1 MAFKRINFFKGF
13 FTKAE
18 DWQNTETYHNEKR
31 KLHNRGL
38 HTPGIVYG
46 LEVEAIKEG
55 KAINVAKGYA
65 IDGQGRDLF
74 LDEGK
79 DIEFDGSKYE
89 PDKPIYVVM
98 KYNEQATDE
107 RPVHGEERNE
117 FAFIE
122 ESVNIAFATD
132 PPDGTNA
139 IELARFVLAPG
150 KRALKD
156 PRNPAQPVPNEIDRR
171 YVKRAGARGRMRLAD
186 ISQEAR
192 EGETKVVVSEDALPS
207 ERDPNVLIERIE
219 GENRERFYLI
229 NAYPIGHARISWRLE
244 SESDGD
250 AVEYRLYFKNF
261 SSKSVKVAYRVLR
274 LV

>member
-18 DWQNTETYHNEKR
+18 DWQKAETYHNEKR

-74 LDEGK
+74 FGEGK
-79 DIEFDGSKYE
+79 DIDFDGSRYE
-89 PDKPIYVVM
+89 PDQSIYVVM
-98 KYNEQATDE
+98 EYSEQATDE
-107 RPVHGEERNE
+107 RPVHGEKRNE

-122 ESVNIAFATD
+122 ESVNITFATD
-132 PPDGTNA
+132 PPEGTTA

-150 KRALKD
+150 KPALKD
-156 PRNPAQPVPNEIDRR
+156 PKNLSQPEPNEIDRTKI
-171 YVKRAGARGRMRLAD
+171 KRAGSLLGRLTLHD
-186 ISQEAR
+186 IGDFFPEKQISVPA
-192 EGETKVVVSEDALPS
+192 GEESE
-207 ERDPNVLIERIE
+207 NLIETAPKDDPY
-219 GENRERFYLI
+219 RFYLVS
-229 NAYPIGHARISWRLE
+229 AYSDEGTQISWRIE
-244 SESDGD
+244 SRASANKIEYWVLFSNVGKTD
-250 AVEYRLYFKNF
+250 AEIL
-261 SSKSVKVAYRVLR
+261 YRVCCLR
-274 LV
+274 

>member
-55 KAINVAKGYA
+55 KAINVANGYA

-74 LDEGK
+74 LEEGK
-79 DIEFDGSKYE
+79 DIEFDGSEYE
-89 PDKPIYVVM
+89 PDTPIYVVM

-107 RPVHGEERNE
+107 RPVHGEKRKE

-132 PPDGTNA
+132 PPDGITA
-139 IELARFVLAPG
+139 IELARFVLAHG
-150 KRALKD
+150 KPALKD
-156 PRNPAQPVPNEIDRR
+156 PRNPAKTGPNEINRTCI
-171 YVKRAGARGRMRLAD
+171 KRAGSLLGRMTLND
-186 ISQEAR
+186 I
-192 EGETKVVVSEDALPS
+192 GELSKEEHITVAAKEESEDLIDTAS
-207 ERDPNVLIERIE
+207 KDDPY
-219 GENRERFYLI
+219 RFYLVS
-229 NAYPIGHARISWRLE
+229 AYPDKDTQITWRIE
-244 SESDGD
+244 SR
-250 AVEYRLYFKNF
+250 ALANKIEYWLLFQNLGNTK
-261 SSKSVKVAYRVLR
+261 AEIWYRVCCLR
-274 LV
+274 